1 LTRGAKVDI
10 DSTDNTGKSP
20 KLRSINEEFEVT
32 ADSIIIK
39 ERNMPQELVGRVKFS
54 EIDNI
59 EIKAAGTLFD
69 GHVIFNLKKGGSIK
83 FGIKKYQQED
93 FEHLKASLKK

>member
-1 LTRGAKVDI
+1 MDI
-10 DSTDNTGKSP
+10 DRTDNAGKAP

-32 ADSIIIK
+32 EDSVIIK
-39 ERNMPQELVGRVKFS
+39 ERNVPQEIVGKIKFS

-59 EIKAAGTLFD
+59 EIKPAGTLFD
-69 GHVIFNLKKGGSIK
+69 GHVIFNLKKGGSVK

-93 FEHLKASLKK
+93 FEHFKASIKK